1 MPKSQIIIDIV
12 EDTVSIDKSLTRL
25 MVLAKD
31 VKNIQLETWAK
42 NELNGYDGI
51 DNLPKYR
58 KSYSGSFKYS
68 GINGGYKV
76 NNAPLPAIWIDEKH
90 RDICDINIVDGIKY
104 ITELANSEHTPM
116 RDVTILANDIYEKSD
131 GMITC
136 TSISQLLPQTI
147 YHSILAEVK
156 NMMIIAL
163 CELEEKY
170 GNLDKLGIDISKK
183 KAVQINANNE
193 NLNKAVF
200 NISFQAEHDKTNERW
215 FSKIGWNIIVPIITA
230 IIGAVVA
237 TIVVKILGY

>member
-1 MPKSQIIIDIV
+1 
-12 EDTVSIDKSLTRL
+12 

-31 VKNIQLETWAK
+31 VKNIRLETWAR

-51 DNLPKYR
+51 ENLPKYR

-68 GINGGYKV
+68 GINGGFQV
-76 NNAPLPAIWIDEKH
+76 SNAPLPAIWIDEKH
-90 RDICDINIVDGIKY
+90 RDICEVNIVVGIKY

-116 RDVTILANDIYEKSD
+116 RDVTILANDIYKKSE

-147 YHSILAEVK
+147 YHSILSEVK
-156 NMMIIAL
+156 NMMITAL

-170 GNLDKLGIDISKK
+170 GNLDKIGIDISKK
-183 KAVQINANNE
+183 KAIQIDTNNE

-200 NISFQAEHDKTNERW
+200 NISIPQDNDKPRERW
-215 FSKIGWNIIVPIITA
+215 FSKVGWNIIVPTITA